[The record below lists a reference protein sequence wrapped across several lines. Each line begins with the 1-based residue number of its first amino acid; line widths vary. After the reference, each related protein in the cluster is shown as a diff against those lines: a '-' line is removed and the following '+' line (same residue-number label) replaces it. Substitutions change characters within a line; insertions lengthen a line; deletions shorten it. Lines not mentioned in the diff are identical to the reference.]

1 MSGVICNMLHT
12 RCATSA
18 LSSTIDVI
26 SRASLSAT
34 CQSHSSPL
42 VWVAFL
48 PGLNFLFPHPLIFSA
63 PPQRQIEF
71 VDFLCEPHTNCKP
84 TGGDVY
90 FAVNVQLR
98 IYPNRRYGEL
108 VVTLVQYLL
117 SRNYSQVS
125 FKIRNLFNDLYNLK
139 IDRKIN

>member
-48 PGLNFLFPHPLIFSA
+48 PGLNFLFPHPLIFSYH
-63 PPQRQIEF
+63 PRDKLNSWIFCVSRIQIANQLAVTF
-71 VDFLCEPHTNCKP
+71 TLPSKCICEYTL
-84 TGGDVY
+84 TEY
-90 FAVNVQLR
+90 
-98 IYPNRRYGEL
+98 IL
-108 VVTLVQYLL
+108 VVTLVQCLL

-125 FKIRNLFNDLYNLK
+125 FKRRNLFNYLYNLK
-139 IDRKIN
+139 TDRIFND